1 MQDNERKSHPDMHK
15 WMRLLQGIQDFK
27 GACTALADS
36 EGDTEKAEQA
46 VAYMRSAWFRLGA
59 GLFPLAPEEIMEAVV
74 LLVRE
79 ASTEQAQKEAATTL
93 DGEGID
99 Q

>member
-1 MQDNERKSHPDMHK
+1 MQDDREKTTPELHK

-36 EGDTEKAEQA
+36 EGDAEKAEQA
-46 VAYMRSAWFRLGA
+46 VAYMRSSWFRLGA
-59 GLFPLAPEEIMEAVV
+59 GLFPLAPEEIMQAVV

-79 ASTEQAQKEAATTL
+79 AATEEAQKEASTTL
-93 DGEGID
+93 DGEGFD